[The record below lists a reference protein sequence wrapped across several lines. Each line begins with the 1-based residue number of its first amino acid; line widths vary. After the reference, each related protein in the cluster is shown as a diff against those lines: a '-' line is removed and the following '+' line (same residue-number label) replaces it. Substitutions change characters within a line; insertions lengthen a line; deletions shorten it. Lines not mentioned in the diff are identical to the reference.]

1 MRPLLLCALAACAHA
16 PAQARGQV
24 VPGDLTQRSHA
35 VLDAVDRGDVAAVR
49 AAMAPTFI
57 HFEGSKP
64 ETLDELVGKIAKRG
78 PSDHIGQRTWD
89 DERVIVHDDDALFI
103 GRATEVQAGNTV
115 HGGFRYV
122 GWYML
127 QWQRAAGGGWKL
139 ALWTWHRGG
148 DGAERDGWNDIFRN
162 GVGFTKEP
170 NRLLVETVRG
180 RRPGS
185 ALDVAMGQGRNAL
198 YLASQGWV
206 VTGVDMSDVGIR
218 QAREEAA
225 RRGLSLQTVDANIDG
240 FDFGTAK
247 WDLVTMIY
255 AGNDKA
261 WIGRI
266 QQSLKPGGLFV
277 LEYFAGEGGFAAG
290 ELAKL
295 FAGYDIAR
303 DELVEDTPDW
313 AMDRAK
319 LVRFVAAKR

>member
-16 PAQARGQV
+16 QARGTV
-24 VPGDLTQRSHA
+24 KPDDLTQRSHA

-49 AAMAPTFI
+49 AAMAPTFV

-64 ETLDELVGKIAKRG
+64 ETLDDLVSHIAKRG

-89 DERVIVHDDDALFI
+89 QERVIVHDDDALFI
-103 GRATEVQAGNTV
+103 GRATEVQAGNAV

-127 QWQRAAGGGWKL
+127 QWRRAGGEWKL

-170 NRLLVETVRG
+170 NRLLVESVRG
-180 RRPGS
+180 RKPGT

-198 YLASQGWV
+198 YLAGQGWN
-206 VTGVDMSDVGIR
+206 VTGIDMSDVGIR

-225 RRGLSLQTVDANIDG
+225 RRGLTLQTVDANIDSY
-240 FDFGTAK
+240 DFGSDK

-255 AGNDKA
+255 AGNEKA
-261 WIGRI
+261 WIDRI
-266 QQSLKPGGLFV
+266 QKGLKSGGLFV

-290 ELAKL
+290 ELARL
-295 FAGYDIAR
+295 FAGYAIIR
-303 DELVEDTPDW
+303 DELVEDVPDW
-313 AMDRAK
+313 AQDRAK